1 MLAAVT
7 AVTLRVAVCVQDLDV
22 LYSCREGMAAA
33 SGNGVMGLT
42 NAALV
47 FLDCINSCRK
57 C

>member
-1 MLAAVT
+1 MSAAVT